1 MKSSLLLPFVFLAGL
16 ALAETAPSPV
26 DQAKAAL
33 AKNDL
38 AAAEALLA
46 PLAAAEKPDPAAL
59 HQLALVR
66 LQQKRT
72 TDAVALLE
80 KATAAA
86 PNQADLH
93 AALGTALSQR
103 IGEVSFLQ
111 QATMSGKLRKAF
123 ARAVELDPKHLGGLF
138 GLARYYA
145 SAPEIAGGSLEQAR
159 VYALRIQ
166 ELNPYLGVMELGQI
180 ALRGEDFAAAVTHA
194 DAAAKLQPKA
204 AGPHV
209 LAGRALAKLARPAD
223 ARARLQL
230 ALELD
235 PRREDARKALAA
247 LD

>member
-1 MKSSLLLPFVFLAGL
+1 MAG
-16 ALAETAPSPV
+16 
-26 DQAKAAL
+26 AAQP
-33 AKNDL
+33 D
-38 AAAEALLA
+38 AAV
-46 PLAAAEKPDPAAL
+46 L

-66 LQQKRT
+66 LRQKRT

-86 PNQADLH
+86 PNQADLF

-103 IGEVSFLQ
+103 MGEVTFLQ
-111 QATMSGKLRKAF
+111 QATLSGKLRRAF
-123 ARAVELDPKHLGGLF
+123 ARTVELDPKHLGGLI

-145 SAPEIAGGSLEQAR
+145 AAPEIAGGSLEQAR
-159 VYALRIQ
+159 VYAQRIQ
-166 ELNPYLGVMELGQI
+166 EVNPYLGAMELGQI
-180 ALRGEDFAAAVTHA
+180 ALRGDDFTAAVTHA

-223 ARARLQL
+223 ARVRLQL

-235 PRREDARKALAA
+235 PQREDARKALAA